1 MSLELVSK
9 NPPGLEK
16 EANYLISNVSFDIAP
31 FVIPFSDLIQKRD
44 RLDKYSGQENI
55 TFANRDPEYK
65 NILLSEFL

>member
-1 MSLELVSK
+1 MSLELISK
-9 NPPGLEK
+9 NSSVLEI
-16 EANYLISNVSFDIAP
+16 EDTHASANVTFNIAP

-55 TFANRDPEYK
+55 TFADRHPEYK